1 MKNQK
6 LLALVEGAV
15 MVALATVLCFIRL
28 IRFPWGGSVTLLS
41 MLPIIVFSLRRGV
54 KWGLIASFAFS
65 LVQFLQGVMDGL
77 FGWGL
82 TSGMLIACILFD
94 YIIAFTVLGLAG
106 IFGNKNFGKMV
117 AGTVLAIVLRYI
129 SHVISG
135 AAVWHSIGNIWDAF
149 YTENEWVY
157 SIVYN
162 GVYMG
167 IELILTAAATVV
179 LLKLPQTEQF
189 FEPKN

>member
-149 YTENEWVY
+149 YTENEWIY

-167 IELILTAAATVV
+167 IELILTVAATVV
-179 LLKLPQTEQF
+179 LLKLPQTKQF